1 MNKSQNKTMKM
12 FQLTSEYLDGTD
24 SAILDGLPGFQGFKT
39 EFNNNRGKLRSQ
51 YELQSRTITGY
62 ALGKKEIRMDMTDQ
76 AVDISNKIVA
86 YATISEN
93 TELIDDMHFTTNGLR
108 KAKDNECIVK
118 CLNIHNKAVSLLTEL
133 ADYNVTDV
141 MLTGFQT
148 TINKFDASLVKPQ
161 TQINTVKLATA
172 EINSLFNASSQLL
185 NKMDRL
191 VLVLKNT
198 QPDFVKGYFESR
210 ALDQAAG
217 RHFSIKITVM
227 NSSNQNIMN
236 ALVKNDALGVKRRT
250 SAKGNVF
257 FRNIAEGTHDFVIA
271 KAGYVSKTESI
282 AVTPGERTDVVVTLL

>member
-1 MNKSQNKTMKM
+1 MNKGQNQTMKM
-12 FQLTSEYLDGTD
+12 FQLTSEYLDGID

-39 EFNNNRGKLRSQ
+39 EFNNNRGKLRAQ

-86 YATISEN
+86 YATITNN
-93 TELIDDMHFTTNGLR
+93 TELIDDMHYTTNGLR

-133 ADYNVTDV
+133 GDYDVTAL
-141 MLTGFQT
+141 MLTTFQT
-148 TINKFDASLVKPQ
+148 TINKFDSSLVKPQ

-210 ALDQAAG
+210 ALDQAVG

-227 NSSNQNIMN
+227 NSSNQTIMN

-250 SAKGNVF
+250 TAKGNVF
-257 FRNIAEGTHDFVIA
+257 FRNIAEGTHDFIIS
-271 KAGYVSKTESI
+271 KSGYVSQTKKI
-282 AVTPGERTDVVVTLL
+282 AVTPGERTDVVVVL